1 MNEQSNTEDMQTQ
14 KQQGND
20 MKYRLG
26 VDTGGTFTDATLI
39 NQSTG
44 DIHVSKVPSTP
55 SDPSRG
61 FLNAVSRILANSEIP
76 AEEVAFLVH
85 GTTVAT
91 NAIIE
96 GNMAPVAFIT
106 THGFRDMLEI
116 ARQIRPSLYDL
127 QFQKPP
133 ALVPR
138 QYCYGVMERLDDR
151 GNIITPLDESEVEQ
165 LALKLRDTPIESIA
179 ICLLHAYVNDVHERA
194 VENIIRK
201 HLPDV
206 FISRSSEVAPE
217 FREYIRAT
225 TTIINA
231 GVRPV
236 VARYLQ
242 KIENQLNNH
251 GLESELLLMQS
262 SGGVY
267 PFDAAKDKP
276 VFMVE
281 SGPAAGVMAAR
292 YLGNMMSCDNLIS
305 FDMGGTTA
313 KAGMIENGKVRISK
327 EYEVGNQASSS
338 EHGSKG
344 QGYPIRTP
352 VIDLVEIGAGG
363 GSIAWVD
370 TGGGLRV
377 GPLSA
382 GAEPGPVSYAS
393 GGQKPTIT
401 DANLILGRID
411 ADYFLGGELRLDV
424 KAARSAIRT
433 ECSSLLG
440 LDVIETAYGILEIAN
455 AAMAGALRR
464 VSVHRGYDPR
474 DFALVAFGGAGP
486 LHANRLASELGIQ
499 TIIVPVSPG
508 TFSATGLLVTD
519 LRHDY
524 SNTLLESL
532 DELQMDQVIDV
543 FESLKQNGQKALMRE
558 RVQTDAMHFEYAMDM
573 RYLGQSFDL
582 NIPFTHE
589 ELSSDGMK
597 KIMSERFHSAHL
609 QEYGF
614 HATNEP
620 IMVVQAKLTAVGRL
634 AKPSLAQSRLESQ
647 IDHRSN
653 QTREV
658 FFGESGGFVECP
670 IYHRSHLETSRTFS
684 GPAVIQELGATT
696 LIHPGSHFHLDDYS
710 NILITQE
717 S

>member
-1 MNEQSNTEDMQTQ
+1 MN
-14 KQQGND
+14 
-20 MKYRLG
+20 YRLG

-44 DIHVSKVPSTP
+44 EIHVSKVPSTP

-61 FLNAVSRILANSEIP
+61 FLNAVSRILDNSEIP
-76 AEEVAFLVH
+76 AEDVAFLVH

-151 GNIITPLDESEVEQ
+151 GNIITPLDESDVKQ
-165 LALKLRDTPIESIA
+165 LALKLSETPIESIA
-179 ICLLHAYVNDVHERA
+179 ICFLHAYVNDVHERMA
-194 VENIIRK
+194 EKIFK
-201 HLPDV
+201 KYLPNV

-225 TTIINA
+225 TTVINA

-236 VARYLQ
+236 VAGYLQ
-242 KIENQLNNH
+242 QIENQLNDQ
-251 GLESELLLMQS
+251 GLNSELLLMQS

-267 PFDAAKDKP
+267 PFEAAKDKP

-292 YLGNMMSCDNLIS
+292 YLGNRMSCDNLIS

-313 KAGMIENGKVRISK
+313 KAGMIENGKVRVSK
-327 EYEVGNQASSS
+327 EYEVGKQASSS

-370 TGGGLRV
+370 SGGGLRV
-377 GPLSA
+377 GPQSA

-393 GGQKPTIT
+393 GGQEPTIT

-411 ADYFLGGELRLDV
+411 AEYFLGGELRLDV
-424 KAARSAIRT
+424 EAAERAIRT
-433 ECSSLLG
+433 RCSTPLG
-440 LDVIETAYGILEIAN
+440 MDLIETAYGILEIAN

-486 LHANRLASELGIQ
+486 LHANRLASELGIK
-499 TIIVPVSPG
+499 TIIVPVSAG

-524 SNTLLESL
+524 TQTLLESL
-532 DELQMDQVIDV
+532 DEIQVAQVVEV
-543 FESLKQNGQKALMRE
+543 FESLKQDGQKALMRE
-558 RVQTDAMHFEYAMDM
+558 RVRTNAMDFEYAMDM

-582 NIPFTHE
+582 SIPFVQQ
-589 ELSSDGMK
+589 ELVSNDMK
-597 KIMSERFHSAHL
+597 EIMSERFHSAHL
-609 QEYGF
+609 REYGF
-614 HATNEP
+614 HATDEP
-620 IMVVQAKLTAVGRL
+620 IMAVQAKLTAVGRL
-634 AKPSLAQSRLESQ
+634 AKASIAQNHLEVQ
-647 IDHRSN
+647 VDHRKA

-670 IYHRSHLETSRTFS
+670 IYHRSRLETNRTVP
-684 GPAVIQELGATT
+684 GPAVIQELGSTT
-696 LIHPGSHFHLDDYS
+696 LVHPGSRFHLDDYA
-710 NILITQE
+710 NILITQD